1 MKKTILITF
10 LILSCNLFY
19 AQSTAT
25 SYNLGF
31 SQVKLV
37 GNIEETVPSGKV
49 WKITNVLPSQT
60 HSNSS
65 VLIKVNQSNIEII
78 SNNRDQNTNQYNDPS
93 ISSMTILNGA
103 IWLPAN
109 TDLQASD
116 NCQYISVVEF
126 NIE

>member
-1 MKKTILITF
+1 MKKIILISF
-10 LILSCNLFY
+10 LILSCSLFY
-19 AQSTAT
+19 GQGS
-25 SYNLGF
+25 SNLGF

-37 GNIEETVPSGKV
+37 GTTTETVPTGKV

-60 HSNSS
+60 NSNSS
-65 VLIKVNQSNIEII
+65 VLIKVNGNNIEII
-78 SNNRDQNTNQYNDPS
+78 SNNRDQDANQYTDPS